1 MSSCQV
7 SLESLFCKFTRFLR
21 NSESRKMPGIV
32 SWVLNLLLV
41 FGKTIYLQEV
51 ETRDRES
58 RGASRKPRGG
68 SPPVS
73 PDSQEA
79 SKEVTQQEEIPPRFP
94 WGRRSKS
101 TEWVFKGRKVMSLA

>member
-1 MSSCQV
+1 MGF
-7 SLESLFCKFTRFLR
+7 ESITSFWKDYLFTGGRDKRQREQRGFQ
-21 NSESRKMPGIV
+21 
-32 SWVLNLLLV
+32 
-41 FGKTIYLQEV
+41 KTK
-51 ETRDRES
+51 R
-58 RGASRKPRGG
+58 G